1 MPQNTQSEPAEPVF
15 AETDRAVEATGGPA
29 APAGLLGH
37 PAVPRPGF
45 AAVTR

>member
-15 AETDRAVEATGGPA
+15 AEADRAVEATGAKGTS
-29 APAGLLGH
+29 AGLPDN

>member
-1 MPQNTQSEPAEPVF
+1 MPHNTQSEPAEPVF
-15 AETDRAVEATGGPA
+15 GEADRAVEATGAKGTS
-29 APAGLLGH
+29 AGLPGN